1 MRRTILKC
9 LAPLLS
15 FLVLAS
21 CSQSE
26 IPEVHEAFGIAAS
39 RLVVRNGVTYQ
50 VNSEIP
56 FTGSSVT
63 FRKSGL
69 LKSRI
74 NYRDGK
80 QEGIFEMYYTNGRL
94 QSRFNMKGGKK
105 NGLSE
110 VFWENGQ
117 FKTRTNFK
125 NGRKNG
131 LSEWASENGEV
142 TRTENWK
149 DGVKID

>member
-9 LAPLLS
+9 LVPFLS

-26 IPEVHEAFGIAAS
+26 TPGVHDAFGIAAA
-39 RLVVRNGVTYQ
+39 RLVVRKGVTYQ
-50 VNSEIP
+50 VDSEIP

-80 QEGIFEMYYTNGRL
+80 QEGLFEMYYANGRL
-94 QSRFNMKGGKK
+94 QSRFNMKDGKK
-105 NGLSE
+105 DGLSE

-125 NGRKNG
+125 DGRQDG
-131 LSEWASENGEV
+131 LSEWATENGEV
-142 TRTENWK
+142 TRTENCK

>member
-9 LAPLLS
+9 LVPLLS

-26 IPEVHEAFGIAAS
+26 TPGVHQAFGIDAA

-56 FTGSSVT
+56 FAGSSVT
-63 FRKSGL
+63 FRKNGL
-69 LKSRI
+69 MQSRI
-74 NYRDGK
+74 NYKDGK
-80 QEGIFEMYYTNGRL
+80 QEGLFEMYYANGRL
-94 QSRFNMKGGKK
+94 QSRFNMKDGKK
-105 NGLSE
+105 DGLSE

-125 NGRKNG
+125 SGRKDG
-131 LSEWASENGEV
+131 LSEWATENGEV
-142 TRTENWK
+142 IRTENWK

>member
-15 FLVLAS
+15 FLVLTS
-21 CSQSE
+21 CSQGE
-26 IPEVHEAFGIAAS
+26 TPEVHEAFGIAAA

-69 LKSRI
+69 LQSRI
-74 NYRDGK
+74 NYKAGK
-80 QEGIFEMYYTNGRL
+80 QEGLFEMYYANGRL
-94 QSRFNMKGGKK
+94 QSRFNMKDGKK
-105 NGLSE
+105 DGLSE

-117 FKTRTNFK
+117 FKTRENFK
-125 NGRKNG
+125 EGRKDG
-131 LSEWASENGEV
+131 LLEWATKNGEV
-142 TRTENWK
+142 VRTENWK